1 MKLHSSA
8 KINLNLT
15 IDNNIVN
22 GLHTL
27 STLMIPINLFDEI
40 EIKEIDTDNDIIE
53 FSPQIQMNGESTI
66 HKALQCLRIVNNFEQ
81 KFHIK
86 VKKNIPVEAGLGGGS
101 SNAGSII
108 KYMATKY
115 NLIIPEQAVI
125 ARSIGSDVP
134 FFVNGSTA
142 QVTGFGEG
150 VLSVKLTEPLH
161 LLIAT
166 PHETLS
172 TVDVFNSF
180 DKQAVEEE
188 VDAKFYKDIEI
199 KNNLWNAA
207 VGIEPKLLEH
217 KRYLE
222 SIVDSKF
229 FMSGSGTTLFCFG
242 EENELI
248 KKKEKINI
256 EHFRHLAVTKKI
268 DCSLL
273 QEAD

>member
-1 MKLHSSA
+1 MKIYSSA
-8 KINLNLT
+8 KINLNLI
-15 IDNNIVN
+15 IDNNVVN

-27 STLMIPINLFDEI
+27 STLMIPVNLFDEI
-40 EIKEIDTDNDIIE
+40 EIREIDTDNDIIE
-53 FSPQIQMNGESTI
+53 FTPQIQMNGESTI
-66 HKALQCLRIVNNFEQ
+66 HKALQCLRSGNNFEQ

-86 VKKNIPVEAGLGGGS
+86 VKKNIPIEAGLGGGS

-108 KYMATKY
+108 KYMATRY
-115 NLIIPEQAVI
+115 SLNIPEQAVI
-125 ARSIGSDVP
+125 ASSIGSDVP

-142 QVTGFGEG
+142 QVTGFGEE
-150 VLSVKLTEPLH
+150 VRSVKLTDPMH

-172 TVDVFNSF
+172 TVDVFKSF
-180 DKQAVEEE
+180 DKQAVEKE
-188 VDAKFYKDIEI
+188 VETKFYKDIEI

-222 SIVDSKF
+222 SIVQSEF

-242 EENELI
+242 EENELTT
-248 KKKEKINI
+248 KKEKINI
-256 EHFRHLAVTKKI
+256 EHFRYLAVTKKI

>member
-1 MKLHSSA
+1 MKIYSSA
-8 KINLNLT
+8 KINLNLI
-15 IDNNIVN
+15 IDNNVVN

-27 STLMIPINLFDEI
+27 STLMIPVNLFDEI
-40 EIKEIDTDNDIIE
+40 EIREIDTDDDIIE
-53 FSPQIQMNGESTI
+53 FTPQIQMNGESTI
-66 HKALQCLRIVNNFEQ
+66 HKALQCLRSGNNFEQ

-86 VKKNIPVEAGLGGGS
+86 VKKNIPIEAGLGGGS

-108 KYMATKY
+108 KYMATRY
-115 NLIIPEQAVI
+115 SLNIPEQAVI
-125 ARSIGSDVP
+125 ASSIGSDVP

-142 QVTGFGEG
+142 QVTGFGEKIK
-150 VLSVKLTEPLH
+150 SIKLTEPMH
-161 LLIAT
+161 LLIAS

-180 DKQAVEEE
+180 DEQAVEEE
-188 VDAKFYKDIEI
+188 VETKFYKNIEI

-207 VGIEPKLLEH
+207 VRIEPKLLEH

-222 SIVDSKF
+222 SIVESEF

-242 EENELI
+242 EENELTD
-248 KKKEKINI
+248 KKEKINI

>member
-1 MKLHSSA
+1 MKIYSSA
-8 KINLNLT
+8 KINLNLI
-15 IDNNIVN
+15 IDNNVVN

-27 STLMIPINLFDEI
+27 STLMIPVNLFDEI
-40 EIKEIDTDNDIIE
+40 EIREIDTDDDIIE
-53 FSPQIQMNGESTI
+53 FTPQIQMNGESTI
-66 HKALQCLRIVNNFEQ
+66 HKALQCLRSGNNFEQ

-86 VKKNIPVEAGLGGGS
+86 VKKNIPIEAGLGGGS

-108 KYMATKY
+108 KYMATRY
-115 NLIIPEQAVI
+115 SLIIPEQAVI
-125 ARSIGSDVP
+125 ASSIGSDVP

-142 QVTGFGEG
+142 QVTGFGEE
-150 VLSVKLTEPLH
+150 VRSVKLTEPMH

-188 VDAKFYKDIEI
+188 VETKFYKDIAI

-222 SIVDSKF
+222 SIVQSEF

-242 EENELI
+242 EENEL
-248 KKKEKINI
+248 
-256 EHFRHLAVTKKI
+256 T
-268 DCSLL
+268 D
-273 QEAD
+273 

>member
-1 MKLHSSA
+1 
-8 KINLNLT
+8 
-15 IDNNIVN
+15 
-22 GLHTL
+22 
-27 STLMIPINLFDEI
+27 MIPINLFDEI
-40 EIKEIDTDNDIIE
+40 EIKEIDADNDIIE
-53 FSPQIQMNGESTI
+53 FSPEIQMNGESTI
-66 HKALQCLRIVNNFEQ
+66 HKALQCLRSVNNFEQ

-108 KYMATKY
+108 KYMTTRY
-115 NLIIPEQAVI
+115 SLIIPEQAVI
-125 ARSIGSDVP
+125 ASSIGSDVP
-134 FFVNGSTA
+134 FFVNGLSA
-142 QVTGFGEG
+142 QVTGFGEE
-150 VLSVKLTEPLH
+150 VRSVKLTEPLH

-172 TVDVFNSF
+172 TVDVFKSF
-180 DKQAVEEE
+180 DKQAVEKE
-188 VDAKFYKDIEI
+188 VETKFYKDIEI

-222 SIVDSKF
+222 SIVQSEF

-242 EENELI
+242 EENELTT
-248 KKKEKINI
+248 KKEKINI
-256 EHFRHLAVTKKI
+256 EHFRYLAVTKKI